1 MIRLTSWVSS
11 SVVIAIFGGSGETR
25 ARLRL
30 TFSAASGELRT
41 RFGVLSLNR
50 SVLSLF
56 SGAGGMDIGLSR
68 AGYEHVG
75 LVEIG
80 RLQRETL
87 QSNTN
92 WPLLGNGDINDLA
105 TRLRPGDLG
114 ISRGDLGLLAGGPP
128 CQPFS
133 MAAQWAAQGRRG
145 MLDSRA
151 QTVESTLSL
160 VRVFLPHA
168 VLFENVSGFVQG
180 PRSAMA
186 YLNEEFSS
194 INREEGVKYRLHVRI
209 LNAADYGVPQNRRR
223 AIVVALRDGGDFS
236 WPEKTHTGS
245 PRTAWDALWDVRLR
259 SKPVARGKWAEL
271 LPLIPEGRNYLWLT
285 SRGGGPELFGY
296 RTKYWNFL
304 LKLAHDQPSWTLP
317 ASPGP
322 STGPFH
328 WENRP
333 LAVEEQLRIQ
343 GFPDGWRI
351 AGSHR
356 EQTVQVGNA
365 TPALLAELLGMA
377 IRRSLAGVK
386 SGDPS
391 LMRQPA
397 TATRRP
403 VAPVAEVPPR
413 FVDLIGTKSAHAGE
427 GLGPAGKLRQ
437 ESAEAS
443 QLI

>member
-1 MIRLTSWVSS
+1 MK
-11 SVVIAIFGGSGETR
+11 
-25 ARLRL
+25 
-30 TFSAASGELRT
+30 
-41 RFGVLSLNR
+41 FGVLSLTR

-80 RLQRETL
+80 RLQRMTIQL
-87 QSNTN
+87 NTS
-92 WPLLGNGDINDLA
+92 WPLLGDGDVNDLA
-105 TRLRPGDLG
+105 TSLKPSDLG
-114 ISRGDLGLLAGGPP
+114 MSRGDLGLLAGGPP

-145 MLDSRA
+145 MLDNRA
-151 QTVESTLSL
+151 RTVESTLAL
-160 VRVFLPHA
+160 VRMFLPHA
-168 VLFENVSGFVQG
+168 VLFENVSGFVRG

-186 YLNEEFSS
+186 YLDEEFAR
-194 INREEGVKYRLHVRI
+194 INREEGVAYRLHVRI

-223 AIVVALRDGGDFS
+223 AIVVALRDGGDFE
-236 WPEKTHTGS
+236 WPEETHRNS
-245 PRTAWDALWDVRLR
+245 PLTAWDALWDVRP
-259 SKPVARGKWAEL
+259 SKPPLPRGKWTEL
-271 LPLIPEGRNYLWLT
+271 LPLIPEGGNYLWLT

-333 LAVEEQLRIQ
+333 LAVEEQLRLQ
-343 GFPDGWRI
+343 GFPDEWRI
-351 AGSHR
+351 AGDHR

-365 TPALLAELLGMA
+365 TPALLAELLGMS
-377 IRRSLAGVK
+377 IRRSVAGVK
-386 SGDPS
+386 PS
-391 LMRQPA
+391 DSSLLRLPA
-397 TATRRP
+397 STSRRP
-403 VAPVAEVPPR
+403 LAPVSEVPQR
-413 FVDLIGTKSAHAGE
+413 FVDLVGVKSAHAGE

-437 ESAEAS
+437 AS
-443 QLI
+443 SNTR

>member
-1 MIRLTSWVSS
+1 
-11 SVVIAIFGGSGETR
+11 
-25 ARLRL
+25 
-30 TFSAASGELRT
+30 
-41 RFGVLSLNR
+41 
-50 SVLSLF
+50 
-56 SGAGGMDIGLSR
+56 MDIGLSR

-87 QSNTN
+87 RANTD
-92 WPLLGNGDINDLA
+92 WPLLGDGDVNEVAASLKPSNLGLA
-105 TRLRPGDLG
+105 
-114 ISRGDLGLLAGGPP
+114 RGDLGLLAGGPP

-133 MAAQWAAQGRRG
+133 MAAQWAARGRQG

-151 QTVESTLSL
+151 RTVESTLAL
-160 VRVFLPHA
+160 VRAFLPRA
-168 VLFENVSGFVQG
+168 VMFENVSGFVRG

-186 YLNEEFSS
+186 YLDDEFSR
-194 INREEGVKYRLHVRI
+194 INRDEGVAYRLHVSI

-223 AIVVALRDGGDFS
+223 AIVIALRDGGDFA
-236 WPEKTHTGS
+236 WPTETHKEN
-245 PRTAWDALWDVRLR
+245 PRTTWDALWDVRP
-259 SKPVARGKWAEL
+259 SEPPVARGKWTEL
-271 LPLIPEGRNYLWLT
+271 LPLIPEGSNYLWLT

-343 GFPDGWRI
+343 GFPDEWRI
-351 AGSHR
+351 IGNHR

-365 TPALLAELLGMA
+365 TPALLAEVLGIS
-377 IRRSLAGVK
+377 IRRSLEGDKA
-386 SGDPS
+386 SDPS
-391 LMRQPA
+391 LLRLPA
-397 TATRRP
+397 GATRRP
-403 VAPVAEVPPR
+403 HKPLSEVPER
-413 FVDLIGTKSAHAGE
+413 FVHLVGAKPAHAGE
-427 GLGPAGKLRQ
+427 GHGPSGKLRQ
-437 ESAEAS
+437 KS
-443 QLI
+443 I